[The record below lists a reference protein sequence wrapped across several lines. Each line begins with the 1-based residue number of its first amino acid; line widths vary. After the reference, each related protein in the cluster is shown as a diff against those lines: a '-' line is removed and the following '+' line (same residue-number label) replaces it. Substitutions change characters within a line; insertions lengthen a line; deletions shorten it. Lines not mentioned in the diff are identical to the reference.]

1 MSNVTLLIGGRQ
13 YMVACDA
20 GQEAHVA
27 ALGEMLE
34 AKVREIGATGHN
46 EVRLLLFAALQLADE
61 NHELRANGGAAP
73 AAAPF
78 SEGPAAGAL
87 EALAERLEKC
97 AAMLEQTA

>member
-27 ALGEMLE
+27 DLGETIE
-34 AKVREIGATGHN
+34 AKVREIGASGHN
-46 EVRLLLFAALQLADE
+46 EIRLLLFAALVLADE
-61 NHELRANGGAAP
+61 NHELKANGGSAP
-73 AAAPF
+73 AAAAV

-87 EALAERLEKC
+87 EALADRLEKC
-97 AAMLEQTA
+97 AAALEG

>member
-1 MSNVTLLIGGRQ
+1 MSNVTLSIGGRQ

-27 ALGEMLE
+27 NLGETIE
-34 AKVREIGATGHN
+34 TKVREIGAAGHN
-46 EVRLLLFAALQLADE
+46 EIRLLLFAALVLADE
-61 NHELRANGGAAP
+61 NHELRANGSTAP
-73 AAAPF
+73 AVAPV

-97 AAMLEQTA
+97 AAALEG